1 MHKMLLGGKTPKD
14 GASVVRAG
22 FKAVGHREQPLEAA
36 GVPISS
42 HRCRRLRDCVVI
54 AP

>member
-36 GVPISS
+36 GVPISCS
-42 HRCRRLRDCVVI
+42 LPIAVV
-54 AP
+54 AFVTA